1 MIGVNKIENQRG
13 IGDMKM
19 KIEGITATARI
30 DQGGVMKK
38 MIEKKKCCE
47 EETEKS
53 VEMAGAEKKTK
64 DQKGRRDMKKI
75 EGR

>member
-1 MIGVNKIENQRG
+1 MIGINKIENQRG
-13 IGDMKM
+13 IGDM

-47 EETEKS
+47 EETEMS

-64 DQKGRRDMKKI
+64 DQKRRDTKKI

>member
-1 MIGVNKIENQRG
+1 MIGINKIENQRG
-13 IGDMKM
+13 IGDR
-19 KIEGITATARI
+19 KIKGITATARI

-53 VEMAGAEKKTK
+53 VEMAGAEKKTE
-64 DQKGRRDMKKI
+64 DQKGRRDMKKM

>member
-1 MIGVNKIENQRG
+1 MIGINKIENQRG

-47 EETEKS
+47 
-53 VEMAGAEKKTK
+53 
-64 DQKGRRDMKKI
+64 
-75 EGR
+75 

>member
-1 MIGVNKIENQRG
+1 MIGINKIENQRG

-30 DQGGVMKK
+30 DQGGVMK
-38 MIEKKKCCE
+38 MIEKKKCCK

-64 DQKGRRDMKKI
+64 DQKRRRDMKKI

>member
-1 MIGVNKIENQRG
+1 MIGINKIANQRG

-38 MIEKKKCCE
+38 MIEKKKCFE

-64 DQKGRRDMKKI
+64 DQKRRRDMKKI